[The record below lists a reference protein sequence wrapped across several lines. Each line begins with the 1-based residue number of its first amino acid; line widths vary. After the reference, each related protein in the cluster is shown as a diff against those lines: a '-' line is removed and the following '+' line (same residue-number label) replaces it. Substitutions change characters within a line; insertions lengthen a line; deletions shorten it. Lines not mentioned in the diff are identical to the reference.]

1 MPERDWRASVAAAA
15 PRWLPWIAL
24 VLVAL
29 LCVWLAVRLLW
40 SLLTKVD
47 VNTTHPAPVASQP
60 AAPSLDVAH
69 WHLFGNG
76 NHARLQE
83 QILQARRETEL
94 KLTLHGTFAQHDPHQ
109 GYALIADA
117 HGVEA
122 GYHAGDTLPDGV
134 KLNAVY
140 ADHVVLDN
148 HGRAENLSL
157 PRDTLRS
164 IPVKTAAGTAA
175 DHAPTAAHDAP
186 ASRTTPIFVAPRMVH
201 GKVDWQAT
209 RRQISDNPQALLQQL
224 DPEPV
229 FNGTH
234 MRGVRLGS
242 GAASPLL
249 TRAGLQAGDV
259 ITAVNGVPL
268 DSPARGQQ
276 LMQQLGNAASVQV
289 TLLRHGQPQTL
300 TVDLDQH

>member
-1 MPERDWRASVAAAA
+1 MSVRDWRASVPTAA

-40 SLLTKVD
+40 SLLTDVA
-47 VNTTHPAPVASQP
+47 VNTGNTTPVASQP

-76 NHARLQE
+76 NHTRLQE

-94 KLTLHGTFAQHDPHQ
+94 KLTLHGTFAESDPHD
-109 GYALIADA
+109 GYALIADE

-122 GYHAGDTLPDGV
+122 GYHVGETLPDGV

-157 PRDTLRS
+157 PRDTLHS
-164 IPVKTAAGTAA
+164 IPVDQAVGATAAGTPMAGGDATSKAA
-175 DHAPTAAHDAP
+175 
-186 ASRTTPIFVAPRMVH
+186 TPMFVAPRMVY
-201 GKVDWQAT
+201 GKIDWQAA
-209 RRQISDNPQALLQQL
+209 RKQVRENPQALLQQL

-234 MRGVRLGS
+234 MRGVRLGA
-242 GAASPLL
+242 GADSPLL
-249 TRAGLQAGDV
+249 AKAGLQAGDV
-259 ITAVNGVPL
+259 ITAVNGTPL
-268 DSPARGQQ
+268 DSPARGEQ
-276 LMQQLGNAASVQV
+276 LMQQLGNASSVEV
-289 TLLRHGQPQTL
+289 TLLRNGQPQTV
-300 TVDLDQH
+300 TVDLGDQ